1 MGEREYRKDTE
12 GRWSSSCECRG
23 QEMTWQV
30 QRTQRTS
37 ICLHTGRCGGVV
49 ADKTREVGKGQ
60 INLDHLLMKGFLI
73 HAKKSGFYRNSIE
86 YLLKD
91 LKVL

>member
-1 MGEREYRKDTE
+1 MGGRK
-12 GRWSSSCECRG
+12 
-23 QEMTWQV
+23 
-30 QRTQRTS
+30 
-37 ICLHTGRCGGVV
+37 
-49 ADKTREVGKGQ
+49 VGKGQ